1 MRRFDINKLPKEVR
15 EKISDIQ
22 WAIDEE
28 DMCGLQGQVN
38 LKDGYEFIM
47 GGHIEGFENRADL
60 IKMVKNC
67 VVEERR

>member
-22 WAIDEE
+22 WAIDGE
-28 DMCGLQGQVN
+28 DMRGLQGQVN
-38 LKDGYEFIM
+38 LKDEYEFDT

-60 IKMVKNC
+60 IEMVKNC
-67 VVEERR
+67 VVK